1 MCISRIEKRVE
12 EPGYHYQSYRDVS
25 VAVDRINKVELGEN
39 MKKATVKIEMYRIFP
54 DDMSDEEI
62 TTTSYLVTCGIIE
75 PYINARTANV
85 VDVSV
90 EKVEEQD
97 ETTTD

>member
-12 EPGYHYQSYRDVS
+12 EQVYHYLSYRDVS
-25 VAVDRINKVELGEN
+25 KAVDPIKKVEFGEK
-39 MKKATVKIEMYRIFP
+39 MKKATVKIEMYRVFP
-54 DDMSDEEI
+54 DEMSDDEI
-62 TTTSYLVTCGIIE
+62 TTTAYLVTCGIIE
-75 PYINARTANV
+75 PYINARTANI

-90 EKVEEQD
+90 EKVEEPD